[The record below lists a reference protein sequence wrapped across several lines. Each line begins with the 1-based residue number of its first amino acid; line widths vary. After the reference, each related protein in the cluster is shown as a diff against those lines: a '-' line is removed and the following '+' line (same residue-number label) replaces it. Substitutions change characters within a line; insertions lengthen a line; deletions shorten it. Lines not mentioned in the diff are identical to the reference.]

1 MSASNQGGPRS
12 DDEAA
17 AFTLLICGA
26 WVAVQTHKF
35 TDLLLHKQVHP
46 CALMLADVCH
56 CLRHDNPPLTVTMC
70 KKKTYWRTFPSH
82 SRGDRCAHMT
92 VIVSI
97 AVWFIVKCSNLPFF
111 ISKTLQDLVMFFIPF
126 LVNSSSSKLKYLRSS
141 VFFFFILKFWYIAV
155 KYHFPCVNF
164 SVYLIPGVNFTYLH
178 KICIIFQGTRS
189 VINCLSSVQRF
200 LCSNVIS
207 PV

>member
-1 MSASNQGGPRS
+1 MPASNQGGPRS

-26 WVAVQTHKF
+26 WVAVQTHTF

-70 KKKTYWRTFPSH
+70 KKKTYWRTFRSQ
-82 SRGDRCAHMT
+82 SRGDRCASMT

-97 AVWFIVKCSNLPFF
+97 SVWFIFKWSNLPFF
-111 ISKTLQDLVMFFIPF
+111 ISTTLQDFFFIPF
-126 LVNSSSSKLKYLRSS
+126 LVNSSSSKLKCLRFILS
-141 VFFFFILKFWYIAV
+141 VFFILKFWYIAV
-155 KYHFPCVNF
+155 KCHFPCVNF
-164 SVYLIPGVNFTYLH
+164 SAYLIPGVQFTYLH
-178 KICIIFQGTRS
+178 KICIIFQGTHL